1 MLTGRGRPPKYCLR
15 CEPEKQRLDPAQKV
29 TERDARAAARED
41 SKVTLACDC
50 GHEVHQVSHLAE
62 HTRSRPGKT
71 PWRGTKRTDRCAG
84 RQ

>member
-29 TERDARAAARED
+29 T
-41 SKVTLACDC
+41 LACEC